1 MLRDS
6 WAVGVS
12 PGLGFTCTEPNQP
25 NFGLAFFILLHL
37 TGTLSCTR
45 DTVGTSGRD
54 MLFSLLHIGEIFFSC
69 HGDNPDSKKISYPR
83 HGLFL
88 DKKVQIFLPLDGTH
102 VSDVDKGCIVD

>member
-54 MLFSLLHIGEIFFSC
+54 LLFSLLHIGEMFFSC
-69 HGDNPDSKKISYPR
+69 HGDNPDSKKYPIL
-83 HGLFL
+83 GMACFKI
-88 DKKVQIFLPLDGTH
+88 KKFKSFSP
-102 VSDVDKGCIVD
+102 